1 MGFDRFKP
9 TKTELKDF
17 LDGLFFCYFC
27 QMKEDIKIPKVDG
40 VYVAVVNEYNDI
52 YKTQDWNAYIINDK
66 DVDLEMVLI
75 VTSGYSEKKTTS
87 VFRKKI
93 DVLPKKCYAKIELMQ
108 EELFALNN
116 TFKVTFFEGNQ
127 MFDKTYLFRKN
138 SINLKAL
145 QSVPLMSV
153 KGVLVK

>member
-1 MGFDRFKP
+1 MK
-9 TKTELKDF
+9 KDI
-17 LDGLFFCYFC
+17 
-27 QMKEDIKIPKVDG
+27 EIPKVEG
-40 VYVAVVNEYNDI
+40 VYIAVVNEYNDI

-75 VTSGYSEKKTTS
+75 VTSGYSEDKTTS
-87 VFRKKI
+87 LFRKKL
-93 DVLPKKCYAKIELMQ
+93 DRLPKKSYAKIELMQ

-116 TFKVTFFEGNQ
+116 TFKVTFFEGNK

-138 SINLKAL
+138 TINLKAL
-145 QSVPLMSV
+145 QAVPLMSV